1 MAVLEQLP
9 HLGQEDAAER
19 HELLN
24 LLPPQIQGIL
34 QKHYHKVNCEAGR
47 ADRQTVAYDLSK
59 VLSHKSGAES
69 GI

>member
-1 MAVLEQLP
+1 MAVLEELP

-34 QKHYHKVNCEAGR
+34 QKHNHKVNREACR
-47 ADRQTVAYDLSK
+47 ADRQTVACDLSE
-59 VLSHKSGAES
+59 GAES
-69 GI
+69 QVRS